1 MTKTIRA
8 GGTTYQL
15 GKRIG
20 KGGEGEVYAVA
31 GRPHQAAKIYK
42 AALAGKREEKVRA
55 MVTHALARSTELV
68 AFPSEIVT
76 DAKGRF
82 LGFLMRLVNGY
93 RPLHELYSPK
103 SRRWHFPNADYRF
116 VVRAAVNLASAVGK
130 IHTTDCIIG
139 DFNHSGVLVSKD
151 ATVALIDADSFQF
164 SAAGKAYPCVV
175 GVPDFTPPELHGRN
189 LATVAR
195 TQAHDRFG
203 LAVAIFHLLAMGRHP
218 YAGRSV
224 GSELGIGEAIAQN
237 KFAFSRVRSAQTQ
250 MVPPPATIT
259 LADLPPPLSE
269 AFERAFGL
277 SPDNRPD
284 AATWVSALKGLESSL
299 SHCSKVRSHYYPSA
313 AGQCCWC
320 RIADQSGVDMFPELL
335 GSGRPHATGGPF
347 DVEQIAAALRQFS
360 LPPLETLI
368 PQWAGTVGPATE
380 RFQQAKSAQAANRF
394 IGLGLFAGAIAG
406 FYYLPF
412 LIIVWLPV
420 LISGGWMAWSG
431 GTTNSSAFTAAFL
444 AAETQALQ
452 AAKAFLQRL
461 GADELYRV
469 HDQAERDLSE
479 YRALD
484 ATLAAELSKLKTT
497 REARQRTAYLDRFH
511 LRHADI
517 VGIGPAKKAT
527 LMSYGIET
535 AADLVRAKI
544 VSVPGFGDATAQR
557 LLAWRS
563 SHELG
568 FRYNP
573 DASDAQAEQA
583 LRGKFAA
590 RKVDLQLRLLSATSA
605 LRTGRPQLLEKAK
618 RPDSRLQEAQRE
630 LARAEHELR
639 AIGGLVPAR
648 RSVQSL
654 GSQSGTARGAPYGST
669 PSPGSG
675 QRGTGPTAPART
687 SSRTT
692 THTGVTC
699 PSCGSRMVRRTARR
713 GRNAGRQFWGCS
725 RYPRC
730 YGTRN

>member
-31 GRPHQAAKIYK
+31 GKPDQAAKLYNTT
-42 AALAGKREEKVRA
+42 LAGKREEKVRA
-55 MVTHALARSTELV
+55 MVTHALARSTDLV

-103 SRRWHFPNADYRF
+103 SRRIHFPNADYRF
-116 VVRAAVNLASAVGK
+116 VVRAALNLASAVGK
-130 IHTTDCIIG
+130 IHTTNCIIG

-164 SAAGKAYPCVV
+164 SIPGKAYPCVV

-195 TQAHDRFG
+195 THAHDRFG

-218 YAGRSV
+218 YAGRSA

-237 KFAFSRVRSAQTQ
+237 KFAFSRLRSAQTQ
-250 MVPPPATIT
+250 MAPPPATIT
-259 LADLPPPLSE
+259 LADLPASLSE

-277 SPDNRPD
+277 DPDDRPV
-284 AATWVSALKGLESSL
+284 AATWVSALKRLETSL

-320 RIADQSGVDMFPELL
+320 RIVEQSGVDMFPELL
-335 GSGRPHATGGPF
+335 SPGRTPASGGSF
-347 DVEQIAAALRQFS
+347 QVEQIAVALRQFS
-360 LPPLETLI
+360 LPPLEALI
-368 PQWAGTVGPATE
+368 PQWTGPVGSASD
-380 RFQQAKSAQAANRF
+380 RLKQAKSSQATNRLV
-394 IGLGLFAGAIAG
+394 GAGVFAGAIAA

-412 LIIVWLPV
+412 LFILWLPV
-420 LISGGWMAWSG
+420 LFWGAWMAWSG

-461 GADELYRV
+461 GADELYKV
-469 HDQAERDLSE
+469 HDQANGDLSE
-479 YRALD
+479 YRSLD
-484 ATLAAELSKLKTT
+484 ATLAAELSKLKNT
-497 REARQRTAYLDRFH
+497 RETRQRTAYLDRFH

-563 SHELG
+563 SHELR

-605 LRTGRPQLLEKAK
+605 LRTGAPQLLEKAR
-618 RPDSRLQEAQRE
+618 RPDPRLLDAQKE

-639 AIGGLVPAR
+639 EIGGTVPAR
-648 RSVQSL
+648 RSIQSL
-654 GSQSGTARGAPYGST
+654 GSQPGPARASTPGPT

-675 QRGTGPTAPART
+675 SRGATYTPPQPSPRA
-687 SSRTT
+687 TT
-692 THTGVTC
+692 KSGVTC
-699 PSCGSRMVRRTARR
+699 PNCGSSMIRRTARR
-713 GRNAGRQFWGCS
+713 GRNPGRQFWGCS